1 MATFNGQRVNR
12 TSGAGAGRGDNPHHD
27 SRADWMR
34 DQQNVAR
41 SADGF
46 VGPRIGETYGSAH
59 DRIDP
64 STGSG
69 LAPAPGG
76 RMQKSPSTSPVH
88 QETGQAGAAGRM
100 AHLDNSMGHANP
112 RMFQHRG
119 TGNIVESWENHTGNQ
134 RVNEFGTDAKG
145 QSMRPAADAN
155 MSSNGYGSDI
165 DTSSDD
171 YTDVTDVL
179 RNTDT
184 YRRFNRR
191 PAR

>member
-1 MATFNGQRVNR
+1 MPTFNGQRVNR
-12 TSGAGAGRGDNPHHD
+12 NNGSGSGYD
-27 SRADWMR
+27 SRSAWMK

-46 VGPRIGETYGSAH
+46 IGPRIGETYGSSH
-59 DRIDP
+59 DQINP
-64 STGSG
+64 STGAG
-69 LAPAPGG
+69 LALGPGG
-76 RMQKSPSTSPVH
+76 RMQRTPSTVPVH
-88 QETGQAGAAGRM
+88 EETGQAGAAGRM
-100 AHLDNSMGHANP
+100 AHLNNTVGYANP

-119 TGNIVESWENHTGNQ
+119 TGNMVESWQDHTGAQ

-145 QSMRPAADAN
+145 QSMRPRADQN
-155 MSSNGYGSDI
+155 MSSYGEEI

-191 PAR
+191 PNN

>member
-1 MATFNGQRVNR
+1 MPTFNGQRVNR
-12 TSGAGAGRGDNPHHD
+12 NNGSGSGYD
-27 SRADWMR
+27 SRSAWMK

-46 VGPRIGETYGSAH
+46 IGPRIGETYGSSN

-69 LAPAPGG
+69 LALGPGG
-76 RMQKSPSTSPVH
+76 RMFKSPSTNPIH
-88 QETGQAGAAGRM
+88 EETGQAGAAGRM
-100 AHLDNSMGHANP
+100 AHLNNMMGHANP

-119 TGNIVESWENHTGNQ
+119 TGNMVESWQDHTGAQ

-145 QSMRPAADAN
+145 QSMRPRADQN
-155 MSSNGYGSDI
+155 MSSYGEEI

-191 PAR
+191 PNN